1 MLKKAAIVGGAAAG
15 MLALAPMAHADSAG
29 NDGINILNDLNINA
43 VPINLCGNNVAIL
56 GVIVPVASPQTSDCN
71 NAPIVD
77 HPHVDK

>member
-29 NDGINILNDLNINA
+29 NDGVNILNDLNINA

-71 NAPIVD
+71 NSPIVD